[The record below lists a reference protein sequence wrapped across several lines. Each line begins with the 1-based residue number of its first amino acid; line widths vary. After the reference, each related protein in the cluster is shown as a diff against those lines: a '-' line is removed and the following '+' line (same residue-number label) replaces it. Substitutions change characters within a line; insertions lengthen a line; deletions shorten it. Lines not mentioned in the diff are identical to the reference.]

1 MVYTELTPIDVDLNG
16 DIDPTYAA
24 ADSGDGNTFRNTGR
38 EIIHIING
46 GGSTCNLTIPT
57 PTTASGGLL
66 IEDKTYAILT
76 TEEIFIGHLDPALFN
91 QPASGVDAGLTRLEY
106 DFTTSVTVLILRN

>member
-1 MVYTELTPIDVDLNG
+1 MVYTELTPVAVDLNG

-24 ADSGDGNTFRNTGR
+24 ADGGDGNSFRNTGR
-38 EIIHIING
+38 EIVHIING

-57 PTTASGGLL
+57 PTAAPGGLL

-76 TEEIFIGHLDPALFN
+76 GEEIFIGQLDTALFN
-91 QPASGVDAGLTRLEY
+91 QPPSSVDAGLVRLEY
-106 DFTTSVTVLILRN
+106 DFVTSVTVLILRN

>member
-1 MVYTELTPIDVDLNG
+1 MAYTELTPVSVDLNG

-24 ADSGDGNTFRNTGR
+24 ATLTDGDMFRNTGR
-38 EIIHIING
+38 EVIHVING

-57 PTTASGGLL
+57 PTTAGGGLT

-76 TEEIFIGHLDPALFN
+76 GEEIFIGQLDPALFN
-91 QPASGVDAGLTRLEY
+91 QPASSADAGKVYLEY
-106 DFTTSVTVLILRN
+106 DFVTSVTVLVLRN